1 MTRTAVALAMLL
13 VTSSAGLAEDS
24 LKKEPFIIGDAVME
38 ADGTIVINLRR
49 TADGI
54 NISGRVKY
62 PVNDPHY
69 REVLDHLGGMSP
81 GETKL
86 VPAWDDPAP
95 PKK

>member
-1 MTRTAVALAMLL
+1 MTRAAVVVAMFLA
-13 VTSSAGLAEDS
+13 SISAGLAEDS
-24 LKKEPFIIGDAVME
+24 LKKEAIIIGDATME
-38 ADGTIVINLRR
+38 ADGTIVMNLRR
-49 TADGI
+49 TADGMNVSARI
-54 NISGRVKY
+54 KY
-62 PVNDPHY
+62 PVSDPQY